1 MNHYELLNFHSAR
14 SYYKLLC
21 RVGRERGARSAS
33 GEPMRSLRS
42 ESWASVRETARH
54 LVQWEQALAEALR
67 E

>member
-14 SYYKLLC
+14 SYYESLC
-21 RVGRERGARSAS
+21 RVRERGVRSAS